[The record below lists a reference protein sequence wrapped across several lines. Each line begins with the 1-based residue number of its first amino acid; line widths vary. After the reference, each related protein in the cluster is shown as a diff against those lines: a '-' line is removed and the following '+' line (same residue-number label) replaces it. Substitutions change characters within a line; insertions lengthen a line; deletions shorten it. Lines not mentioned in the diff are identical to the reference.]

1 MYKKPS
7 LPKQFLIYIGMTV
20 VALIFMFP
28 LIWMIVS
35 SFKDDAMIFSDITSL
50 KAFVPAFKEDVFFNY
65 KEVISKLPL
74 VKAMLNS
81 LSYIIV
87 IIALGLIVNSMA
99 GYAFARLKFPKKN
112 LLFALILAVMI
123 IPAQTVMLPQFSII
137 YKMGLSNSYLAL
149 ILPAI
154 ASPMYIF
161 LFRQNFM
168 GIPESIEEAAKLDG
182 ASAIRTFFQLVVPL
196 AKPVYATVGILVFIA
211 SILTTV
217 AVMVFIACW
226 NDFVW
231 PVMVISDSS
240 KQTIQMALSSLFS
253 IQPVNYGNVMA
264 GLTLVT
270 IPVLIIFLSLQKY
283 YVAGIA
289 STGAK
294 N

>member
-1 MYKKPS
+1 MKKMSLSRKILMYI
-7 LPKQFLIYIGMTV
+7 LLTV
-20 VALIFMFP
+20 IALVFMFP
-28 LIWMIVS
+28 LIWMLVS
-35 SFKDDAMIFSDITSL
+35 SFKDDAGIFSDITGL
-50 KAFVPAFKEDVFFNY
+50 KAFLPSFKAEVFFNY
-65 KEVISKLPL
+65 QEVLGRIPL

-81 LSYIIV
+81 LSYIVVVIV
-87 IIALGLIVNSMA
+87 LGLIVNSMA
-99 GYAFARLKFPKKN
+99 GYAFARLDFPHKN
-112 LLFALILAVMI
+112 LIFSMLLAVMV

-161 LFRQNFM
+161 LFRQNFL

-182 ASAIRTFFQLVVPL
+182 ASALRIFFQLIMPL
-196 AKPVYATVGILVFIA
+196 AKPIYATVTILVFIA
-211 SILTTV
+211 L
-217 AVMVFIACW
+217 W

-231 PVMVISDSS
+231 PVMVISDTG

-253 IQPVNYGNVMA
+253 ISPVNYGNVMA
-264 GLTLVT
+264 GLTIVT

-283 YVAGIA
+283 YVAGVA

>member
-1 MYKKPS
+1 MQTRMSLSKKI
-7 LPKQFLIYIGMTV
+7 FTYIGLTA

-28 LIWMIVS
+28 LLWMVVS
-35 SFKDDAMIFSDITSL
+35 SFKDDAMIFTDITSL
-50 KAFVPAFKEDVFFNY
+50 KAFVPAFKSDVFFNY
-65 KEVISKLPL
+65 KEVAGKLPL
-74 VKAMLNS
+74 IGAMLNS
-81 LSYIIV
+81 FKYIIV
-87 IIALGLIVNSMA
+87 IIALGLIINSMA
-99 GYAFARLKFPKKN
+99 GYAFARIDFPMKN
-112 LLFALILAVMI
+112 LIFSIILAVMI

-137 YKMGLSNSYLAL
+137 YKMGLANSYLAL
-149 ILPAI
+149 ILPAL

-182 ASAIRTFFQLVVPL
+182 ASALRTFFQLIVPL

-211 SILTTV
+211 Y
-217 AVMVFIACW
+217 W

-231 PVMVISDSS
+231 PVMVISDTS
-240 KQTIQMALSSLFS
+240 KQTIQMALSALFS

-264 GLTLVT
+264 GLTIVT

>member
-1 MYKKPS
+1 MKKMRLSGKIFMYI
-7 LPKQFLIYIGMTV
+7 LLTV
-20 VALIFMFP
+20 IALVFMFP
-28 LIWMIVS
+28 LLWMLVS
-35 SFKDDAMIFSDITSL
+35 SFKDDAGIFSDITGL
-50 KAFVPAFKEDVFFNY
+50 KAFLPSFKADIFFNY
-65 KEVISKLPL
+65 QEVLGRIPL

-87 IIALGLIVNSMA
+87 VIVLGLIVNSMA
-99 GYAFARLKFPKKN
+99 GYAFARLDFPYKN
-112 LLFALILAVMI
+112 VIFSLLLAVMV

-161 LFRQNFM
+161 LFRQNFL

-182 ASAIRTFFQLVVPL
+182 ASALRIFFQLIMPL
-196 AKPVYATVGILVFIA
+196 AKPIYATVTILVFIA
-211 SILTTV
+211 L
-217 AVMVFIACW
+217 W

-231 PVMVISDSS
+231 PVMVISDTG

-253 IQPVNYGNVMA
+253 ISPVNYGNVMA
-264 GLTLVT
+264 GLTIVT

-283 YVAGIA
+283 YVAGVA

>member
-50 KAFVPAFKEDVFFNY
+50 KAFAPAFKEDVFFNY

-149 ILPAI
+149 ILPRSQALCI
-154 ASPMYIF
+154 SSCSDRTLWEF
-161 LFRQNFM
+161 LRVLKKLPSWTAPVRLEPFSSWSCLWQNRCM
-168 GIPESIEEAAKLDG
+168 
-182 ASAIRTFFQLVVPL
+182 QL
-196 AKPVYATVGILVFIA
+196 LVFLYLLPVGM
-211 SILTTV
+211 IL
-217 AVMVFIACW
+217 
-226 NDFVW
+226 
-231 PVMVISDSS
+231 
-240 KQTIQMALSSLFS
+240 
-253 IQPVNYGNVMA
+253 YGR
-264 GLTLVT
+264 LW
-270 IPVLIIFLSLQKY
+270 
-283 YVAGIA
+283 
-289 STGAK
+289 
-294 N
+294 

>member
-1 MYKKPS
+1 MYRKPS
-7 LPKQFLIYIGMTV
+7 LPKQILIYIGMTV
-20 VALIFMFP
+20 AALIFMFP

-50 KAFVPAFKEDVFFNY
+50 KAFLPAFKEDVFFNY
-65 KEVISKLPL
+65 KEVLAKLPL
-74 VKAMLNS
+74 IKAMLNS
-81 LSYIIV
+81 LSYIVV
-87 IIALGLIVNSMA
+87 IIALGLVVNSMA

-112 LLFALILAVMI
+112 LFFSLILAVMI

-137 YKMGLSNSYLAL
+137 YKLGLSNSYLAL

-182 ASAIRTFFQLVVPL
+182 ASAVRTFFQLIVPL
-196 AKPVYATVGILVFIA
+196 AKPVYATV
-211 SILTTV
+211 SIL
-217 AVMVFIACW
+217 VFIACW

-231 PVMVISDSS
+231 PVMVISDNS

>member
-1 MYKKPS
+1 MKKMSFSGKILMYI
-7 LPKQFLIYIGMTV
+7 LLTV
-20 VALIFMFP
+20 IALVFMFP
-28 LIWMIVS
+28 LIWMLVS
-35 SFKDDAMIFSDITSL
+35 SFKDDAGIFSDITGI
-50 KAFVPAFKEDVFFNY
+50 KAFLPSFKADVFFNY
-65 KEVISKLPL
+65 KEVLGRIPL

-81 LSYIIV
+81 LSYIVVVIV
-87 IIALGLIVNSMA
+87 LGLIVNSMA
-99 GYAFARLKFPKKN
+99 GYAFARLDFPRKN
-112 LLFALILAVMI
+112 LIFSMLLAVMV

-137 YKMGLSNSYLAL
+137 YKLGLSNSYLAL

-161 LFRQNFM
+161 LFRQNFL

-182 ASAIRTFFQLVVPL
+182 ASALRIFFQLIMPL
-196 AKPVYATVGILVFIA
+196 AKPIYATVTILVFIA
-211 SILTTV
+211 L
-217 AVMVFIACW
+217 W

-231 PVMVISDSS
+231 PVMVISDTG

-253 IQPVNYGNVMA
+253 ISPVNYGNVMA
-264 GLTLVT
+264 GLTIVT

-283 YVAGIA
+283 YVAGVA

>member
-7 LPKQFLIYIGMTV
+7 LPKQVLIYIGMTV

-50 KAFVPAFKEDVFFNY
+50 KAFAPAFKEDVFFNY

-182 ASAIRTFFQLVVPL
+182 ASAVRTFFQLIVPL
-196 AKPVYATVGILVFIA
+196 AKPVYATVAILVFIA
-211 SILTTV
+211 Y
-217 AVMVFIACW
+217 W

>member
-7 LPKQFLIYIGMTV
+7 LSKQILIYIGMTV
-20 VALIFMFP
+20 AALIFMFP

-50 KAFVPAFKEDVFFNY
+50 KAFLPAFKEDIFFNY
-65 KEVISKLPL
+65 KEVLAKLPL
-74 VKAMLNS
+74 IKAMLNS
-81 LSYIIV
+81 LSYIVV

-112 LLFALILAVMI
+112 LFFSLILTVMI
-123 IPAQTVMLPQFSII
+123 IPGQTVMLPQFSII
-137 YKMGLSNSYLAL
+137 YKLGLSNSYLAL

-182 ASAIRTFFQLVVPL
+182 ASAVRTFFQLIVPL
-196 AKPVYATVGILVFIA
+196 AKPVYATV
-211 SILTTV
+211 SIL
-217 AVMVFIACW
+217 VFIACW

-231 PVMVISDSS
+231 PVMVISDNS

>member
-1 MYKKPS
+1 MKKMS
-7 LPKQFLIYIGMTV
+7 LFRKILMFILLTMI
-20 VALIFMFP
+20 ALVFMFP
-28 LIWMIVS
+28 LIWMLVS
-35 SFKDDAMIFSDITSL
+35 SFKDDAGIFSDITGL
-50 KAFVPAFKEDVFFNY
+50 KAFLPSFKAEVFFNY
-65 KEVISKLPL
+65 QEVLGRIPL

-81 LSYIIV
+81 LSYIVVVIV
-87 IIALGLIVNSMA
+87 LGLIVNSMA
-99 GYAFARLKFPKKN
+99 GYAFARLDFPHKN
-112 LLFALILAVMI
+112 LIFSMLLAVMV

-161 LFRQNFM
+161 LFRQNFL

-182 ASAIRTFFQLVVPL
+182 ASALRIFFQRIMPL
-196 AKPVYATVGILVFIA
+196 AKPIYATVTILVFIA
-211 SILTTV
+211 L
-217 AVMVFIACW
+217 W

-231 PVMVISDSS
+231 PVMVISDTG

-253 IQPVNYGNVMA
+253 ISPVNYGNVMA
-264 GLTLVT
+264 GLTIVT

-283 YVAGIA
+283 YVAGVA

>member
-7 LPKQFLIYIGMTV
+7 LPKQIFIYIGMTV
-20 VALIFMFP
+20 AALIFMFP
-28 LIWMIVS
+28 LIWMVVS

-50 KAFVPAFKEDVFFNY
+50 KAFAPAFKEKVFFNY
-65 KEVISKLPL
+65 KEVLSKLPL
-74 VKAMLNS
+74 IKSMLNS
-81 LSYIIV
+81 LSYIVV
-87 IIALGLIVNSMA
+87 IIAVGLIVNSMA

-112 LLFALILAVMI
+112 LFFSIILAVMI
-123 IPAQTVMLPQFSII
+123 IPGQTVMLPQFSII
-137 YKMGLSNSYLAL
+137 YKLGLSNSYLAL

-182 ASAIRTFFQLVVPL
+182 ASAVRTFFQLIVPL
-196 AKPVYATVGILVFIA
+196 AKPVYATVSILVFIA
-211 SILTTV
+211 Y
-217 AVMVFIACW
+217 W

-231 PVMVISDSS
+231 PVMVISDTS

>member
-1 MYKKPS
+1 MKNKRLSGIILMYIM
-7 LPKQFLIYIGMTV
+7 LTV
-20 VALIFMFP
+20 IALVFMFP
-28 LIWMIVS
+28 LIWMLVS
-35 SFKDDAMIFSDITSL
+35 SFKDDAGIFSDITGIG
-50 KAFVPAFKEDVFFNY
+50 AFLPSFRADVFFNY
-65 KEVISKLPL
+65 REVLQRIPL
-74 VKAMLNS
+74 VKAMVNS
-81 LSYIIV
+81 FSYIVVVIV
-87 IIALGLIVNSMA
+87 LGLVANSMA
-99 GYAFARLKFPKKN
+99 GYAFARLKFPGKDIIFSV
-112 LLFALILAVMI
+112 LLAVMV

-161 LFRQNFM
+161 LFRQNFL

-182 ASAIRTFFQLVVPL
+182 ASALRIFFQLIMPL
-196 AKPVYATVGILVFIA
+196 AKPIYATVTILVFIA
-211 SILTTV
+211 L
-217 AVMVFIACW
+217 W

-231 PVMVISDSS
+231 PVMVISDTS

-253 IQPVNYGNVMA
+253 ISPINYGNVMA
-264 GLTLVT
+264 GLTIVT
-270 IPVLIIFLSLQKY
+270 IPVLAIFLALQKY

>member
-7 LPKQFLIYIGMTV
+7 LPKQILIYIGMTV
-20 VALIFMFP
+20 AALIFMFP
-28 LIWMIVS
+28 LIWMVVS

-50 KAFVPAFKEDVFFNY
+50 KAFLPAFKEDVFFNY
-65 KEVISKLPL
+65 KEVLAKLPL
-74 VKAMLNS
+74 IKAMLNS
-81 LSYIIV
+81 LSYIVV
-87 IIALGLIVNSMA
+87 IIALGLVVNSMA

-112 LLFALILAVMI
+112 LFFSIILAVMI

-137 YKMGLSNSYLAL
+137 YKLGLSNSYLAL
-149 ILPAI
+149 ILPAL

-182 ASAIRTFFQLVVPL
+182 ASAVRTFFQLIVPL
-196 AKPVYATVGILVFIA
+196 AKPVYATVSILVFIA
-211 SILTTV
+211 Y
-217 AVMVFIACW
+217 W

-231 PVMVISDSS
+231 PVMVISDTS

-270 IPVLIIFLSLQKY
+270 IPVLVIFLSLQKY

>member
-1 MYKKPS
+1 MKKMSLSRKILMYI
-7 LPKQFLIYIGMTV
+7 LLTMI
-20 VALIFMFP
+20 ALVFMFP
-28 LIWMIVS
+28 LIWMLVS
-35 SFKDDAMIFSDITSL
+35 SFKDDAGIFSDITGL
-50 KAFVPAFKEDVFFNY
+50 KAFLPSFKAEVFFNY
-65 KEVISKLPL
+65 QEVLGRIPL

-81 LSYIIV
+81 LSYIVVVIV
-87 IIALGLIVNSMA
+87 LGLIVNSMA
-99 GYAFARLKFPKKN
+99 GYAFARLDFPHKN
-112 LLFALILAVMI
+112 LIFSMLLAVMV

-161 LFRQNFM
+161 LFRQNFL

-182 ASAIRTFFQLVVPL
+182 ASALRIFFQRIMPL
-196 AKPVYATVGILVFIA
+196 AKPIYATITILVFIA
-211 SILTTV
+211 L
-217 AVMVFIACW
+217 W

-231 PVMVISDSS
+231 PVMVISDTG

-253 IQPVNYGNVMA
+253 ISPVNYGNVMA
-264 GLTLVT
+264 GLTIVT

-283 YVAGIA
+283 YVAGVA

>member
-1 MYKKPS
+1 METKVS
-7 LPKQFLIYIGMTV
+7 LPKKIGMYLMLTV
-20 VALIFMFP
+20 IALIFMFP
-28 LIWMIVS
+28 LIWMVVS

-50 KAFVPAFKEDVFFNY
+50 KAFLPAFKEDVFFNY
-65 KEVISKLPL
+65 REVMNRLPL
-74 VKAMLNS
+74 VQAMLNS
-81 LSYIIV
+81 FSYIIV
-87 IIALGLIVNSMA
+87 IIALGLVVNSMA
-99 GYAFARLKFPKKN
+99 GYAFARLHFPKKN
-112 LLFALILAVMI
+112 LIFSIILGVMI

-182 ASAIRTFFQLVVPL
+182 ASAFRTFFQLIMPL
-196 AKPVYATVGILVFIA
+196 AKPVYATVAILVFIA
-211 SILTTV
+211 Y
-217 AVMVFIACW
+217 W

-231 PVMVISDSS
+231 PVMVISDSG

-264 GLTLVT
+264 GLTIVT

>member
-7 LPKQFLIYIGMTV
+7 LPKQFLIYIGMIV

-211 SILTTV
+211 
-217 AVMVFIACW
+217 CW

>member
-168 GIPESIEEAAKLDG
+168 GIPESIEEAAKLDLFPAG
-182 ASAIRTFFQLVVPL
+182 RASGKTGVCNCW
-196 AKPVYATVGILVFIA
+196 YSGIYCL
-211 SILTTV
+211 LE
-217 AVMVFIACW
+217 
-226 NDFVW
+226 
-231 PVMVISDSS
+231 
-240 KQTIQMALSSLFS
+240 
-253 IQPVNYGNVMA
+253 
-264 GLTLVT
+264 
-270 IPVLIIFLSLQKY
+270 
-283 YVAGIA
+283 
-289 STGAK
+289 
-294 N
+294 

>member
-1 MYKKPS
+1 MYKKAS
-7 LPKQFLIYIGMTV
+7 LPKQILIYLGMTV
-20 VALIFMFP
+20 AALIFMFP
-28 LIWMIVS
+28 LIWMVVS

-50 KAFVPAFKEDVFFNY
+50 RAFWPAFKEDVFFNY
-65 KEVISKLPL
+65 KEVLGKLPL
-74 VKAMLNS
+74 IKAMLNS
-81 LSYIIV
+81 LSYIVV
-87 IIALGLIVNSMA
+87 IIAVGLIVNSMA

-112 LLFALILAVMI
+112 FFFSLILAVMI

-137 YKMGLSNSYLAL
+137 YKLGLSNSYLAL

-182 ASAIRTFFQLVVPL
+182 ASALRTFFQLIVPL
-196 AKPVYATVGILVFIA
+196 AKPVYATVSILVFIA
-211 SILTTV
+211 Y
-217 AVMVFIACW
+217 W

-231 PVMVISDSS
+231 PVMVISDTS

-253 IQPVNYGNVMA
+253 IKPVNYGNVMA

>member
-112 LLFALILAVMI
+112 LLFALIL
-123 IPAQTVMLPQFSII
+123 
-137 YKMGLSNSYLAL
+137 
-149 ILPAI
+149 
-154 ASPMYIF
+154 
-161 LFRQNFM
+161 
-168 GIPESIEEAAKLDG
+168 
-182 ASAIRTFFQLVVPL
+182 PL
-196 AKPVYATVGILVFIA
+196 AKPVYATVGIL
-211 SILTTV
+211 
-217 AVMVFIACW
+217 VFIACW

>member
-7 LPKQFLIYIGMTV
+7 LSKQILIYIGMTV
-20 VALIFMFP
+20 AALIFMFP

-50 KAFVPAFKEDVFFNY
+50 KAFLPAFKEDIFFNY
-65 KEVISKLPL
+65 KEVLAKLPL
-74 VKAMLNS
+74 IKAMLNS
-81 LSYIIV
+81 LSYIVV

-112 LLFALILAVMI
+112 LFFSLILAVMI
-123 IPAQTVMLPQFSII
+123 IPGQTVMLPQFSII
-137 YKMGLSNSYLAL
+137 YKLGLSNSYLAL
-149 ILPAI
+149 MLPAI

-182 ASAIRTFFQLVVPL
+182 ASAVRTFFQLIVPL
-196 AKPVYATVGILVFIA
+196 AKPVYATV
-211 SILTTV
+211 SIL
-217 AVMVFIACW
+217 VFIACW

-231 PVMVISDSS
+231 PVMVISDNS

>member
-7 LPKQFLIYIGMTV
+7 LPKQFLMYIGMTV

-112 LLFALILAVMI
+112 LLFALI
-123 IPAQTVMLPQFSII
+123 
-137 YKMGLSNSYLAL
+137 
-149 ILPAI
+149 
-154 ASPMYIF
+154 
-161 LFRQNFM
+161 
-168 GIPESIEEAAKLDG
+168 
-182 ASAIRTFFQLVVPL
+182 VPL
-196 AKPVYATVGILVFIA
+196 AKPVYATVGIL
-211 SILTTV
+211 
-217 AVMVFIACW
+217 VFIACW

>member
-1 MYKKPS
+1 MDKKMS
-7 LPKQFLIYIGMTV
+7 ASKLVLFYVGITV
-20 VALIFMFP
+20 LALVFMFP
-28 LIWMIVS
+28 LIWMVVS

-50 KAFVPAFKEDVFFNY
+50 KAFAPAFKDDVFFNY
-65 KEVISKLPL
+65 KEVVGKLPL
-74 VKAMLNS
+74 MRAMLNS
-81 LSYIIV
+81 FSYIFF
-87 IIALGLIVNSMA
+87 IILFGLIVNSMA
-99 GYAFARLKFPKKN
+99 GYAFARLQFPKKN
-112 LLFALILAVMI
+112 LIFALILAVMV

-137 YKMGLSNSYLAL
+137 YKLGLSNSYLAL
-149 ILPAI
+149 ILPAL

-182 ASAIRTFFQLVVPL
+182 ASAMRTFFQLIVPL
-196 AKPVYATVGILVFIA
+196 AKPVYATVAILMFIA
-211 SILTTV
+211 Y
-217 AVMVFIACW
+217 W

-231 PVMVISDSS
+231 PVMVISDTS
-240 KQTIQMALSSLFS
+240 KQTIQMALSSLFN

-264 GLTLVT
+264 GLTIVT
-270 IPVLIIFLSLQKY
+270 IPVLVIFLSLQKY

>member
-1 MYKKPS
+1 METKMTLSKKI
-7 LPKQFLIYIGMTV
+7 FVYIAMTV
-20 VALIFMFP
+20 VALLFMFP
-28 LIWMIVS
+28 LIWMVVS

-50 KAFVPAFKEDVFFNY
+50 KAFIPAFKADVFFNY
-65 KEVISKLPL
+65 KEVAGRLPL
-74 VKAMLNS
+74 ISAMLNS
-81 LSYIIV
+81 FKYIIV
-87 IIALGLIVNSMA
+87 IIGLGLIINSMA
-99 GYAFARLKFPKKN
+99 GYAFARIDFPKKK
-112 LLFALILAVMI
+112 LIFSIILAVMI

-137 YKMGLSNSYLAL
+137 YKMGLANSYLAL
-149 ILPAI
+149 ILPAL

-182 ASAIRTFFQLVVPL
+182 ASAFRTFFQLIVPL

-211 SILTTV
+211 Y
-217 AVMVFIACW
+217 W

-231 PVMVISDSS
+231 PVMVISDTS
-240 KQTIQMALSSLFS
+240 KQTIQMALSALFS

-264 GLTLVT
+264 GLTIVT